1 MILIIR
7 IQRSSKVCNI
17 PSLFTTYPWVRL
29 TVIEGSNFTILE
41 NILHNFENV
50 WIRIFD
56 IISHYGY
63 ADNSDPLAN
72 QHTPIMKV
80 PTFYSINTGVSLGY
94 FQMIWASF
102 SIAALFGAIHCAGWS
117 SKILF
122 SSHATS
128 LLWRISSAI
137 ITGSPLVWS
146 LLFVFYYAYEE
157 SESGSFSQKVYDTL
171 GHVFIYLSILTIP
184 LYIMS
189 RIILLILAFVELRD
203 LPPGALATIQWAN
216 FVPFIH

>member
-1 MILIIR
+1 
-7 IQRSSKVCNI
+7 
-17 PSLFTTYPWVRL
+17 
-29 TVIEGSNFTILE
+29 
-41 NILHNFENV
+41 
-50 WIRIFD
+50 
-56 IISHYGY
+56 
-63 ADNSDPLAN
+63 
-72 QHTPIMKV
+72 MKV
-80 PTFYSINTGVSLGY
+80 PTFYCIKPGDRLDA

-146 LLFVFYYAYEE
+146 LFFVFAYAEDE
-157 SESGSFSQKVYDTL
+157 SKSGSFSKKVYEIL
-171 GHVFIYLSILTIP
+171 FVVFVILSIPTIP
-184 LYIMS
+184 LYIIS